1 MAFIFL
7 LQPMGFI
14 LLNSPMVSLYASPL
28 SGRRC
33 TPACTFI
40 VVLVAGEQ
48 RIIILTNDLQLQTP
62 LQKLLRQLRAF
73 RKLQD
78 TCFLRRICNG

>member
-14 LLNSPMVSLYASPL
+14 LLNSTMVSLYASPF

-33 TPACTFI
+33 TPACTFN

-48 RIIILTNDLQLQTP
+48 HLIILTKEMRLQTP
-62 LQKLLRQLRAF
+62 LQKLLRQ
-73 RKLQD
+73 Q
-78 TCFLRRICNG
+78 